1 MIHGDPARPEGTAA
15 RLRWLGHAAFAIATP
30 TTRLLL
36 DPHRPGALG
45 GRFRLPAIVGP
56 FDAIACSH
64 GHDDHAAWSP
74 AFGTQRWIEAD
85 ESVGDLRVRFLA
97 AAHDR
102 HGGRRMGLT
111 RMIAIEGPGWRVVHS
126 GDLGVFGDREVAFA
140 RRCDLLL
147 VAAGG
152 TYTLD
157 GAEAAAFCRAVAPAA
172 VAPMHCADPAID
184 LALAPVTDFVAALG
198 WPTIACPDWRSERP
212 QPAQPSVLLFE
223 RPAGVSGDLRHPPHQ
238 EAP

>member
-1 MIHGDPARPEGTAA
+1 MSAPSAAISRRALPADGCE
-15 RLRWLGHAAFAIATP
+15 LRWLGHAAFALTTP

-36 DPHRPGALG
+36 DPHQPGALG

-64 GHDDHAAWSP
+64 GHDDHAAWTP
-74 AFGTQRWIEAD
+74 ALGTQRWIEAD
-85 ESVGDLRVRFLA
+85 DRVGALQLRFLA

-102 HGGRRMGLT
+102 QGGRRMGLT

-126 GDLGVFGDREVAFA
+126 GDLGAFGPREIAFA
-140 RRCDLLL
+140 RGCDLLL
-147 VAAGG
+147 LAAGG

-157 GAEAAAFCRAVAPAA
+157 GAEAAAFCAAVAPRL

-184 LALAPVTDFVAALG
+184 LPLAPASDFVAALG
-198 WPTIACPDWRSERP
+198 WPSASVPAWRSDDDTL
-212 QPAQPSVLLFE
+212 ADSTIVLLAP
-223 RPAGVSGDLRHPPHQ
+223 PAEPDQEHP
-238 EAP
+238 